1 MSGPSLFRVPGKLPI
16 TFRAAR
22 SRSTGLSRM
31 WRAGPSVIFST
42 GLGEVGWTS
51 LWPLRAAR
59 RATSKSGGRGGG
71 GIRLQGLRPRW
82 WTCSPHRHLP
92 SSRLV
97 HADREHQGVSGM
109 DKGKGLI
116 RSLNRRGT
124 RSAKVRPVEARA
136 GRPQEGAVC
145 ERCGAMFS
153 RRTWRRDHAVSD
165 SLLARAAWVV
175 CPACQQTGREEYFG
189 RVLIRGC
196 AAADEDPIR
205 RRIQNVAA
213 RAGFTQPERQIVSV
227 ERRGDVLEVLT
238 TSQKLA
244 HRIVHELKKAF
255 GGRTSYVWSDDRTL
269 LASWQRRE
277 APATKPRKRP

>member
-1 MSGPSLFRVPGKLPI
+1 
-16 TFRAAR
+16 
-22 SRSTGLSRM
+22 
-31 WRAGPSVIFST
+31 
-42 GLGEVGWTS
+42 
-51 LWPLRAAR
+51 
-59 RATSKSGGRGGG
+59 
-71 GIRLQGLRPRW
+71 
-82 WTCSPHRHLP
+82 
-92 SSRLV
+92 
-97 HADREHQGVSGM
+97 M

-124 RSAKVRPVEARA
+124 RSAKVPRVEARA

-153 RRTWRRDHAVSD
+153 RRTWRRDHAVSH

-189 RVLIRGC
+189 RVLIRGGATDE
-196 AAADEDPIR
+196 AALR

-213 RAGFTQPERQIVSV
+213 RAGFTQPERQVVSV
-227 ERRGDVLEVLT
+227 ERRGNTLEVLT

-255 GGRTSYVWSDDRTL
+255 GGRASYDWSDDRTL
-269 LASWQRRE
+269 FASWQPREGAKATTQGRR
-277 APATKPRKRP
+277 